1 MIQSL
6 RLSSFG
12 GFMQRA
18 ALISVTDKTGVVDF
32 AKNLV
37 ALGFKILSSS
47 GTASLLKEQG
57 VPVIMVEDYTGS
69 PEILDG
75 RVKTLHPKI
84 HGGIL
89 AKRSDKT
96 HLAEM
101 EQHQIWPIDLVVV
114 NLYPF
119 LNKVVGPE
127 GKDPAGMVNF
137 IDIGGPAML
146 RAASKNH
153 EYVLPVID
161 AADYDQVIAA
171 LKQGEVPLNLRR
183 QLAAKVFMTLANYDL
198 QISKYYSEVATLP
211 EAYTVG
217 SDLTPSSG
225 LVLERVEALRYGE
238 NPHQSAHLYRDFN
251 QSSRSW
257 KQLQGKSLSYN
268 NLLDFDAT
276 LRLVKD
282 LKNKRCAAIFKH
294 LNPCGVGLGRNLLE
308 SLLLAK
314 KGDPRS
320 HFGGV
325 IGFSEEVTEDVASE
339 LTDGFVE
346 IVLAPA
352 YSAAAL
358 EVLGKRKNLRVMEV
372 DLSAASPK
380 SEVRVIQDGVLIQQP
395 DHKITSPKNG
405 RVVSKRVPTED
416 ELIALEFAWTV
427 CSHVKSNAIVLGT
440 KDMIAGVGAGQMSR
454 VDSAELAISRANLH
468 HNSLQGAVAA
478 SDAFFPF
485 PDSVEKIIA
494 AGVTAIVAP
503 AGATRDQEVID
514 AVNKLGAS
522 LVFMDER
529 HFRH

>member
-1 MIQSL
+1 
-6 RLSSFG
+6 
-12 GFMQRA
+12 MQRA
-18 ALISVTDKTGVVDF
+18 ALISVTDKTGVVEF

-37 ALGFKILSSS
+37 SLGFKILSSS
-47 GTASLLKEQG
+47 GTASLLKEHS

-89 AKRSDKT
+89 AKRTDKS
-96 HLAEM
+96 HIAQM
-101 EQHQIWPIDLVVV
+101 EEHQIWPIDLVVV

-127 GKDPAGMVNF
+127 GRDPAGMVNF

-161 AADYDQVIAA
+161 AADYEQVIAA
-171 LKQGEVPLNLRR
+171 LKQGEVPVNLRR
-183 QLAAKVFMTLANYDL
+183 KLAAKVFMTLANYDL
-198 QISKYYSEVATLP
+198 QISKYYSEVADSS
-211 EAYTVG
+211 EDFKVG
-217 SDLTPSSG
+217 TDLGPTSG

-238 NPHQSAHLYRDFN
+238 NPHQAAHLYRDFN
-251 QSSRSW
+251 QTNRSW
-257 KQLQGKSLSYN
+257 QQLQGKSLSYN

-282 LKNKRCAAIFKH
+282 FKSQKCAAIFKH

-325 IGFSEEVTEDVASE
+325 IGFTGEVTEDLASE
-339 LTDGFVE
+339 LTEGFVE
-346 IVLAPA
+346 IVLAPG
-352 YSAAAL
+352 YSAEAL
-358 EVLGKRKNLRVMEV
+358 EVLAKRKNLRVMEV
-372 DLSAASPK
+372 DLNAATPT
-380 SEVRVIQDGVLIQQP
+380 SEIRVIQDGVLIQQP
-395 DHKITSPKNG
+395 DHKITSPKSG
-405 RVVSKRVPTED
+405 RVVSKRAPTED
-416 ELIALEFAWTV
+416 ELVALEFAWKV
-427 CSHVKSNAIVLGT
+427 CAHVKSNAIVLGT

-454 VDSAELAISRANLH
+454 VDSAELAISRAGLH
-468 HNSLQGAVAA
+468 SNSLQAAVAA

-485 PDSVEKIIA
+485 PDSVEKLIM
-494 AGVTAIVAP
+494 AGITAIVAP

-522 LVFMDER
+522 LIFMDER